1 MSTAG
6 ENQDRSAPPHGKRR
20 GNGWIYLTIA
30 LWATAVSAG
39 SVELW
44 RYQLTP
50 GATPAPAPQAWPAD
64 SVVPVHP
71 GKPVLL
77 MVAHPQCACTRASL
91 NELRRLIVRFNALE
105 NPPVLY
111 LSVVPTKGSRG
122 DAIDG
127 PVLRNAASIEGLNVV
142 IDQDG
147 LFAKR
152 LGATTSGHTLL
163 YGASGELLYSG
174 GITAARGHEGDAA
187 GQDAILAAL
196 YGRPVATHE
205 QPVFGCGLH
214 KAAASS

>member
-1 MSTAG
+1 MSTAT
-6 ENQDRSAPPHGKRR
+6 PHGNGR
-20 GNGWIYLTIA
+20 GNGWIYLAIA

-39 SVELW
+39 SIELW

-64 SVVPVHP
+64 SAVPVHP
-71 GKPVLL
+71 GKAVLL

-91 NELRRLIVRFNALE
+91 NELRRLIVRFKALE
-105 NPPVLY
+105 NPPALY
-111 LSVVPTKGSRG
+111 LSIVPTKGSRA

-163 YGASGELLYSG
+163 YGADGALLYSG

-187 GQDAILAAL
+187 GQGAILAAL
-196 YGRPVATHE
+196 YGKPVATHE